1 MKKILLILFCL
12 YSLTSLSQ
20 DFNKYDKLFGGS
32 FSFSVFNINNTGPG
46 YYSTGNVGILP
57 SYSWFI
63 KNNLALGIRGNVSYQ
78 TSNHQMATGERT
90 TRSFITGIGVFLKKY
105 KPLKEKFGVSFENEL
120 EGNYQVSRE
129 KFPSTI
135 YSKTESYGLAY
146 NFTPGVFYRFSHRF
160 MGEGSIGGVYASF
173 YGGEGANS
181 YGIGASFLQY
191 FNLGIN
197 YLIEKKENLINPG
210 PFQTIIRGNGKQLLE
225 SRDKTIWQAILE

>member
-1 MKKILLILFCL
+1 MKKILLFLSCL
-12 YSLTSLSQ
+12 YSLSSFSQ

-46 YYSTGNVGILP
+46 YYSSGNIGILP

-63 KNNLALGIRGNVSYQ
+63 KNNLALGIRGNVGYLRTKQ
-78 TSNHQMATGERT
+78 VMATGERT
-90 TRSFITGIGVFLKKY
+90 TSSFTSGISVFLKKY

-129 KFPSTI
+129 KFPSLT
-135 YSKTESYGLAY
+135 YPNTETYGLSY
-146 NFTPGVFYRFSHRF
+146 NFTPGVFYRFSQKF
-160 MGEGSIGGVYASF
+160 IGEGNIGGVYASF
-173 YGGEGANS
+173 YSGPGFHN

-197 YLIEKKENLINPG
+197 YLIERK
-210 PFQTIIRGNGKQLLE
+210 R
-225 SRDKTIWQAILE
+225 S